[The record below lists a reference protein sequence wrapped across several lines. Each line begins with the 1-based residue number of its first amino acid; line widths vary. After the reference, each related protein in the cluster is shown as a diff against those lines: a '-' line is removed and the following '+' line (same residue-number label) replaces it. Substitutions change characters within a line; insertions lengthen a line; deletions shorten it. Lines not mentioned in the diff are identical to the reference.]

1 MMTRLEEELRPEL
14 FELLLPPANPGA
26 AVDKEVEVDT
36 ALSALVVR
44 VWSKVELPLTVRIVV
59 TTCCVALITEFDVLI
74 DERSE
79 LVDWVPVDCLGEDC
93 EAPELEEDV
102 AMSSDVGVREADCV
116 CEAKESVVV
125 VDAEVV
131 VVDIDIEGALDEGFE
146 TAAEGVVFDAAAE
159 VAAVDATVAEGVF
172 ELTPVP
178 RGTFWRFCRAISM
191 SSIALTPHSKVVKRS
206 NRDMVVGPS
215 IMSKSE
221 EKSKD
226 SRLRDR
232 RMVAT
237 KSKGGVSETKE
248 TP

>member
-14 FELLLPPANPGA
+14 FELLLPPAKPGA
-26 AVDKEVEVDT
+26 AVGKEVEVDT

-44 VWSKVELPLTVRIVV
+44 VWSKVKLPLTVRIVV

-102 AMSSDVGVREADCV
+102 VMSSDVGVREADCV

-131 VVDIDIEGALDEGFE
+131 VVDIEGALDEGFE

-178 RGTFWRFCRAISM
+178 RGTFCRFCRAISM

-215 IMSKSE
+215 IMSKSG

-226 SRLRDR
+226 SRLRGR